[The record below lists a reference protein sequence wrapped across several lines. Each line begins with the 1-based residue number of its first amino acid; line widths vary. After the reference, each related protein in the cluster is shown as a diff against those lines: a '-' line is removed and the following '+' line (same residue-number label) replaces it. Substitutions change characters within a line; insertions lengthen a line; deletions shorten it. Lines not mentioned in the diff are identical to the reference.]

1 MWKTTFKKPEV
12 FLMAIFPKFYL
23 VHSWIVCPICYYY
36 VEVIFPSSLQFA
48 AAIRSDIITRESIC
62 TFDGTEKTLICLADL
77 VISLYSDFCRT
88 VIILTCVS
96 VKPRTCRLYANV
108 SSIMFLCLLF
118 SQQSCTLSV
127 SKFKVL
133 TFTIDFN
140 ICSSF
145 QKGLLAS
152 RHAVR
157 FDARLM

>member
-1 MWKTTFKKPEV
+1 
-12 FLMAIFPKFYL
+12 MAIFHEFYL

-36 VEVIFPSSLQFA
+36 VEVIFHLVYSLQLLY
-48 AAIRSDIITRESIC
+48 
-62 TFDGTEKTLICLADL
+62 GP
-77 VISLYSDFCRT
+77 ISLPEKVYVPSMALKKPWYVWLILLSLFT
-88 VIILTCVS
+88 VIFVEQLSSLTCVS
-96 VKPRTCRLYANV
+96 VRPRTCRLYANV

-145 QKGLLAS
+145 QK
-152 RHAVR
+152 RHVMQSA
-157 FDARLM
+157 LTLG